1 LIDKARYQPPQA
13 MLAVEHGKFKEPRG
27 VRGKI
32 IARLWPLA
40 VTYRPRRTRRNK
52 MTPREFFRYMPDEVF
67 EMWLAPFIQ
76 QIGWPF
82 TEITDDLSGTRWST
96 LLRDIPLDVW
106 NQLIWSRVDVEF
118 SKIDFAAFNRLAFED
133 IIGHCVHG
141 RSTAAANLPN
151 TKERFRTC
159 AEFIRVHQTIPKPI
173 AVMSRN
179 NKIEVID
186 GIHRIA
192 ALLHVGLPKGYRLP
206 IWIVHPQIALT

>member
-1 LIDKARYQPPQA
+1 VLY
-13 MLAVEHGKFKEPRG
+13 GKVKEPWG

-32 IARLWPLA
+32 IAGLWPLTFA
-40 VTYRPRRTRRNK
+40 YRPRRTRRNK
-52 MTPREFFRYMPDEVF
+52 MTPREFFPHMPDEVF

-82 TEITDDLSGTRWST
+82 TKITDDLSGTRWSI
-96 LLRDIPLDVW
+96 LLKDIPLHVW

-118 SKIDFAAFNRLAFED
+118 SKINFAAFNKLAFED

-141 RSTAAANLPN
+141 RSTATANLPN
-151 TKERFRTC
+151 TKERFRAC